1 MTKLIKKKTCL
12 YSGEEFIPKRRN
24 QIFANAKNKTDYH
37 NEKANKLRES
47 RAVIDKK
54 IHSNHR
60 LLLELLKNN
69 DKIEIDEKI
78 LEGKGFFFNVFNHV
92 VKYDN
97 RHVYAIYEFLY
108 FKEKNSIKIKIIKDG
123 GF

>member
-1 MTKLIKKKTCL
+1 MKKIDPYTK
-12 YSGEEFIPKRRN
+12 EEFIPKRRN
-24 QIFANAKNKTDYH
+24 QIFANSKNKTDYH
-37 NEKANKLRES
+37 NAQANELRERS
-47 RAVIDKK
+47 AVIDKK

-60 LLLELLKNN
+60 LLVELLKNN

-97 RHVYAIYEFLY
+97 RHVYALYEFLY

>member
-47 RAVIDKK
+47 RV
-54 IHSNHR
+54 
-60 LLLELLKNN
+60 
-69 DKIEIDEKI
+69 EKT
-78 LEGKGFFFNVFNHV
+78 
-92 VKYDN
+92 VKLTTTFQSKLTTDFGAN
-97 RHVYAIYEFLY
+97 
-108 FKEKNSIKIKIIKDG
+108 
-123 GF
+123 